1 MVQRYA
7 LLNLLNRHGGMVA
20 QEHGHAF
27 GRLGLGVPVSVE
39 PGVQD
44 GRLHVV
50 RSRGRIFHPISVRGL
65 HDPERVFDGVVD
77 VLQVDGVDEAAD
89 ARLRADTL
97 AGVDIE
103 VDALGKAGVG
113 RKGYAAGLG
122 PFYSCSVE
130 VPGEV
135 FSGLSGVVDSEDG
148 FGSLHG

>member
-27 GRLGLGVPVSVE
+27 GALCFRVPVPIE
-39 PGVQD
+39 ACIENG
-44 GRLHVV
+44 GLHVV
-50 RSRGRIFHPISVRGL
+50 RGRSRVFHPVSISGSP
-65 HDPERVFDGVVD
+65 DIEGVLDD
-77 VLQVDGVDEAAD
+77 VVNILEVDGVDEAAD
-89 ARLRADTL
+89 ARLRADAL

-113 RKGYAAGLG
+113 RKGYSAGLG